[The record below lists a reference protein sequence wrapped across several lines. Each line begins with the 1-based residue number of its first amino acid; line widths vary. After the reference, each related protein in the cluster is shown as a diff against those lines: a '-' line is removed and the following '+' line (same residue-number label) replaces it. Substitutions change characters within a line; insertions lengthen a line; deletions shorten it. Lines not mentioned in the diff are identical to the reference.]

1 VDEKAMKTETL
12 AIIGAGAVAMW
23 WLSSKTDKLLN
34 LPTELLAKYD
44 VGSGNAGEMATT
56 IEQGRTLKERYAGLM
71 WTPPS
76 DAPYWYDQ
84 LHNKRDL
91 PMGIMG
97 TVYNRGGEPFAIVDA
112 VSQWA
117 VKHADLNKRV

>member
-1 VDEKAMKTETL
+1 MKTDTL
-12 AIIGAGAVAMW
+12 FVVGAGAVAMW
-23 WLSSKTDKLLN
+23 WLSRKTDALLD
-34 LPTELLAKYD
+34 LPENLLADLD
-44 VGSGNAGEMATT
+44 VGSGNSGEMAAA

-84 LHNKRDL
+84 LHHKRVR

-97 TVYNRGGEPFAIVDA
+97 TVYNRGGVPFAIVDA
-112 VSQWA
+112 VNQWA

>member
-1 VDEKAMKTETL
+1 MKTDTL
-12 AIIGAGAVAMW
+12 FVVGAGAVAMW
-23 WLSSKTDKLLN
+23 WLSSKADDLLGAPKKFFEN
-34 LPTELLAKYD
+34 AEI
-44 VGSGNAGEMATT
+44 GSGNSGEMATT
-56 IEQGRTLKERYAGLM
+56 IEQGRALKERYAGLM

-76 DAPYWYDQ
+76 DAPYWYDS
-84 LHNKRDL
+84 LHNKRSA